1 MSIDANTQPV
11 GLDDVNHTVCCR
23 PDWGLC
29 GRRVAG
35 WDFMEAD
42 EPGNDCPH
50 CAARMQRPCGK
61 SFCRLRRPW
70 RWLAGKHWSTEY
82 EKRSKR

>member
-23 PDWGLC
+23 PDRGLC
-29 GRRVAG
+29 GRRVDG
-35 WDFMEAD
+35 WDFMAAG

-50 CAARMQRPCGK
+50 CAAWMGRPCAAP
-61 SFCRLRRPW
+61 FCRLRQLVR
-70 RWLAGKHWSTEY
+70 RLTGKRWSTEY